1 MASRKRPFC
10 GRAAD
15 VAPDRGYFRPQN
27 TALKPAV
34 STILIDIFGTREDLS
49 RRADRCSRTKN
60 DGCFFGIPDVA
71 ALS

>member
-1 MASRKRPFC
+1 
-10 GRAAD
+10 
-15 VAPDRGYFRPQN
+15 
-27 TALKPAV
+27 V

-49 RRADRCSRTKN
+49 RRADGCSRTKN

>member
-1 MASRKRPFC
+1 MRRQRRTDIEDVSDSR
-10 GRAAD
+10 
-15 VAPDRGYFRPQN
+15 DRGYFRPQN
-27 TALKPAV
+27 TSLKPAV